1 MTPWTRREFLTAT
14 GVAGLAWATGCSSDS
29 SGANPDSGAV
39 TLSHAFG
46 ETTIPS
52 PPKRVVSA
60 GFTEQDDLLAVG
72 TVPIATTEW
81 FGAEPFAVWPWA
93 RSALGGAQ
101 PTVLH
106 LDDGIQV
113 EQIATLKP
121 DLIVAINAGCDAA
134 TYEKLS
140 AIAPTLPQS
149 GRAPFFEPWTDQA
162 TAVGRATFS
171 GDRMA
176 ALIKDVQDRFTA
188 VGAANPRFKDKSV
201 LLLQG
206 TTEWEDSVIA
216 TAPGWRTA
224 FLTQM
229 GLVIPDS
236 LTEFTED
243 GHDRAVIPLSDIG
256 PALDAADVLIWTTD
270 SDEQRAALLADPR
283 IAALRATTADRN
295 VFTTRELAGA
305 IAFASVLS
313 YPLVAEQLPPLLA
326 QALS

>member
-14 GVAGLAWATGCSSDS
+14 GVAGLALTACSSESS
-29 SGANPDSGAV
+29 SGANSDSGAV
-39 TLSHAFG
+39 TLKHAFG

-81 FGAEPFAVWPWA
+81 FGAEPFAVWLWA
-93 RSALGGAQ
+93 QSALRGAQ

-113 EQIATLKP
+113 EQIAALNP
-121 DLIVAINAGCDAA
+121 DLIVAINAGCDEA

-149 GRAPFFEPWTDQA
+149 GPPFFESWRDQA
-162 TAVGRATFS
+162 TAIGRATFS
-171 GDRMA
+171 GDRMT
-176 ALIKDVQDRFTA
+176 ALIKGVEDRFTA
-188 VGAANPRFKDKSV
+188 AGTANPQFKDKSA

-206 TTEWEDSVIA
+206 TTEWENSVIA
-216 TAPGWRTA
+216 SAPGWRTD

-236 LTEFTED
+236 ITEFSDD
-243 GHDRAVIPLSDIG
+243 GHDRAVIPLDKVG
-256 PALDAADVLIWTTD
+256 PALDAADVLIWACE
-270 SDEQRAALLADPR
+270 SEEQRAALLAEPR
-283 IAALRATTADRN
+283 IAELRASRENRN
-295 VFTTRELAGA
+295 VFTTREQAGA

-313 YPLVAEQLPPLLA
+313 YPLVADQLPPLLA
-326 QALS
+326 QALA